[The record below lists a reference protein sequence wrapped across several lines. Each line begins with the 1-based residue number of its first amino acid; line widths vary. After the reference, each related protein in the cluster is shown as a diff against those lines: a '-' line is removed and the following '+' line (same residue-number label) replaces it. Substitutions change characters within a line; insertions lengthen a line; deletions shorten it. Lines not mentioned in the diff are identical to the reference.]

1 MKAQLLFAMLEAQGH
16 RFVIVEDV
24 PRPQPPKLDAFILE
38 APKKCPEPPISQPK
52 EWWRGG
58 RPR

>member
-1 MKAQLLFAMLEAQGH
+1 MKLLTAQLLVTTV
-16 RFVIVEDV
+16 VIVEDV

-38 APKKCPEPPISQPK
+38 APKKCPEPPLSQPK